1 MLVKSIERNAEK
13 KTSRSIFAFFAKNV
27 IVRSLKWRRDI
38 LRSSLNAWL
47 LLRAHLTN
55 RHRLLEVS
63 IASSITC
70 LKWRVL
76 TLWMILCFLSLIFT
90 YFSQFALIRLLDQIR
105 RFLRVFLM
113 IAEHSSFQND
123 LTYSLERAQET
134 TASMTLSK
142 KNWMTAICRSIS
154 TTNRKWIERDAWS
167 FFCLILSQFI
177 DFHALLEE
185 IMFVSLFRVKLI
197 RIEMWSDD
205 WLRFDLMLQWI
216 TRFARNSIMKIRSIV
231 LCTLRASQIIVSIER
246 IKKRSRF
253 SVKFNS

>member
-1 MLVKSIERNAEK
+1 MSVRSIEKDVEK
-13 KTSRSIFAFFAKNV
+13 KISRSIFAFFAKNV

-38 LRSSLNAWL
+38 LRSSLDIWL
-47 LLRAHLTN
+47 LFRAHLTN
-55 RHRLLEVS
+55 RHRFLEMSIVSS
-63 IASSITC
+63 IAC

-76 TLWMILCFLSLIFT
+76 TFWMILCFLSLIFA
-90 YFSQFALIRLLDQIR
+90 YFSQFALIRSLDQIR

-113 IAEHSSFQND
+113 IAEHSSSQND

-134 TASMTLSK
+134 TASMTLFR
-142 KNWMTAICRSIS
+142 KNWMIAICRFIL
-154 TTNRKWIERDAWS
+154 TTNRRWIERSAWS

-185 IMFVSLFRVKLI
+185 IMFVSLFRIRLI

-216 TRFARNSIMKIRSIV
+216 TRFARDSIMKIRSIV
-231 LCTLRASQIIVSIER
+231 LCTLRAFQIIVSIEK

-253 SVKFNS
+253 SVKFSN